1 MAQQPKKTALRGPL
15 IFVALVALVGI
26 GFAASGRFSNPFGF
40 FQAFQAFQ
48 SSNMQVTTV
57 SHAAGRQIH
66 NSRSGTPAYHARAS
80 HSHAG
85 SGTGESIAWPYFGA
99 VLFDSWML
107 FAITAC
113 YMLIQL
119 TVGILIH
126 RFRPQKTQELFLK
139 GK

>member
-1 MAQQPKKTALRGPL
+1 MEGNILMAQQLKKTALRGPL

-40 FQAFQAFQ
+40 FQAFRALQ
-48 SSNMQVTTV
+48 SSNVQVTTI

-66 NSRSGTPAYHARAS
+66 NSRSGTPAYHAQAS

-85 SGTGESIAWPYFGA
+85 GGAGDSIAWPYFGA
-99 VLFDSWML
+99 VLFDSWLL

-113 YMLIQL
+113 SMLAQL
-119 TVGILIH
+119 MVGILIH
-126 RFRPQKTQELFLK
+126 RFRS
-139 GK
+139 